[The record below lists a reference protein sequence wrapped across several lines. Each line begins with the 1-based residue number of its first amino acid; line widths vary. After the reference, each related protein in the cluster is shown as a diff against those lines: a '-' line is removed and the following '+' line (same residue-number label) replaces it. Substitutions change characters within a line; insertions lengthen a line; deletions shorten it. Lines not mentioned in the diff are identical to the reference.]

1 MYLEVTGSRLESSNP
16 KLFCSGAGGPG
27 DQSQEVTV
35 TLLRSRVVAEYQ
47 QLLGPN
53 TQPGHP
59 ACIQY
64 PPGWWTPETVQSIM
78 EKNTVHLRG
87 RGEYTGNIEVGFK
100 SKVESL
106 MLISVYS

>member
-1 MYLEVTGSRLESSNP
+1 MYLEVTGSRLEQP
-16 KLFCSGAGGPG
+16 EAVLHPGPGGAG

-35 TLLRSRVVAEYQ
+35 TLLRSRVVAEFQ
-47 QLLGPN
+47 LLLGPN
-53 TQPGHP
+53 TQPRAP
-59 ACIQY
+59 CLY
-64 PPGWWTPETVQSIM
+64 PPGWWTAEAVQSIM

>member
-1 MYLEVTGSRLESSNP
+1 MYLEVTGSRLEQP
-16 KLFCSGAGGPG
+16 EAVLHPGPGGAG

-35 TLLRSRVVAEYQ
+35 TLLRSRVVAEFQ

-53 TQPGHP
+53 TQPRHP

-64 PPGWWTPETVQSIM
+64 PPGWWTAETVQSIM
-78 EKNTVHLRG
+78 EKNTVHLPG